1 MKKTNIFKI
10 VMTLVLAFVV
20 TGAFAQID
28 ITVNNP
34 DGTPATDAVMYTL
47 NSSTGVST
55 AIVADADDGTS
66 DGVIT
71 GFTPTA
77 NTNYLISN
85 SGGTTWNS
93 YSTPAAPANITI
105 VLNSNFTETIQE
117 YAANHTAD
125 KVTINKDMP
134 FWVYPSPIHNPGW
147 APPAA
152 ANELETTIV
161 DDANLSSTFVWG
173 IDGGTAAAGDA
184 ADDNYVE
191 LQWGTT
197 GVKTITVTETAD
209 AAYGGCSGELKTFF
223 TEVIDIPYVEFNN
236 GADGTP
242 AYTIGG
248 SAINVIL
255 SECESVGTTIDPTLE
270 FGDNA
275 DEEFPYYIRLNYTVH
290 NATIDG
296 SNNITLDAAETMP
309 AAVDIQG
316 DIAASTVSGTNPLI
330 VNSGDLT
337 GTTLPLLGGASAFPT
352 VNNDITVYVLNMS
365 TNGYNAKISRKS
377 DYVAMRDN
385 GGTPANWDDGNYS
398 WYTDDNSGA
407 NELDAYI
414 VILPAPQTGPIYH
427 IPNSWGL

>member
-1 MKKTNIFKI
+1 MYNHKNRKLKIKLNSNLNFEIMKKTNFFKI

-20 TGAFAQID
+20 TGAGAQLA
-28 ITVNNP
+28 TVNTDFEATPTDYVTVGGTLPYYVQP
-34 DGTPATDAVMYTL
+34 DGDLSPDFDATASL
-47 NSSTGVST
+47 T
-55 AIVADADDGTS
+55 ANVNTTFTWTFDGSIS
-66 DGVIT
+66 DG
-71 GFTPTA
+71 
-77 NTNYLISN
+77 
-85 SGGTTWNS
+85 
-93 YSTPAAPANITI
+93 
-105 VLNSNFTETIQE
+105 
-117 YAANHTAD
+117 D
-125 KVTINKDMP
+125 VT
-134 FWVYPSPIHNPGW
+134 
-147 APPAA
+147 
-152 ANELETTIV
+152 
-161 DDANLSSTFVWG
+161 
-173 IDGGTAAAGDA
+173 